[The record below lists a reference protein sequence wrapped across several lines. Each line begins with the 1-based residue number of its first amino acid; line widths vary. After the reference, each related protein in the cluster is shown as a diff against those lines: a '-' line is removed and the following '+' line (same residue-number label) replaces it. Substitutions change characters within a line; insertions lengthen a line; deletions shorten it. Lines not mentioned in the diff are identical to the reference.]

1 MAAEVFVDWSLVQ
14 LDPWP
19 SSAHVYGMSELSP
32 AIAIVDDDE
41 LVRRALSRL
50 VASLSCQPIAFSSA
64 EAFLLSL
71 DDAVPQGA
79 LIDLHLPGMTGLE
92 LLQELGRRGIVMK
105 TIVITGSEAEGARE
119 RCLQSGATAFLNK
132 PLSRDVLA
140 GALDVSDQ

>member
-1 MAAEVFVDWSLVQ
+1 
-14 LDPWP
+14 
-19 SSAHVYGMSELSP
+19 MSERTP

-64 EAFLLSL
+64 EAFLLSV

-92 LLQELGRRGIVMK
+92 LLEELDRRGIVMK
-105 TIVITGSEAEGARE
+105 TIVITGSEQEGTRE
-119 RCLQSGATAFLNK
+119 RCLQAGAAAFLNK
-132 PLSRDVLA
+132 PVSRDTLA
-140 GALDVSDQ
+140 DALGTLR